1 MNPLVE
7 LQNFGQSP
15 WYDNIQRSMLRS
27 GELERMIREEG
38 LKGVTSNPTIFE
50 KAINGSKDYDDALA
64 HLLEH
69 APKQNSRDLFFSLA
83 IEDIQQAADLLR
95 PVYDQTDGCDG
106 MISLEV
112 SPDLAHDTPST
123 VAEARRLA
131 ARVNRPNLMIKVP
144 ATKEGLPVITA
155 LIADGIN
162 VNVTLLFSVAR
173 YEEVIEAYIAGLELA
188 HKNGKPLHR
197 IASVASFFV
206 SRVDTLIDKLLD
218 EKLKTAPPTEQARI
232 KSAQGKAAIANA
244 KLAYQSY
251 ERYFSTPR
259 FGQLRKAGAHTQRL
273 LWASTG
279 VKNPAYSDV
288 LYIESLIGPDTVN
301 TIPPATYKA
310 FKEHGKVRSTL
321 KGGVDEARANLDLIH
336 SLGIDLDAVTLQ
348 LENEGVDSFLGSFKT
363 LLTAIDNKVA
373 ALAPQKRV
381 SA

>member
-1 MNPLVE
+1 MNPLME

-15 WYDNIQRSMLRS
+15 WYDNIQRGMLRS
-27 GELERMIREEG
+27 GEMERMIREDG

-64 HLLEH
+64 HLLQH
-69 APKQNSRDLFFSLA
+69 DPKQSSRDLFFSLA

-95 PVYDQTDGCDG
+95 PVYDKTGGADG

-112 SPDLAHDTPST
+112 SPDLAHDTSST

-144 ATKEGLPVITA
+144 ATKAGLPAITT
-155 LIADGIN
+155 LIANGIN
-162 VNVTLLFSVAR
+162 VNVTLLFAVRR

-188 HKNGKPLHR
+188 HKNGKPLDK

-206 SRVDTLIDKLLD
+206 SRVDALVDKLLD
-218 EKLKTAPPTEQARI
+218 EKLKTAAPEQHALI
-232 KSAQGKAAIANA
+232 KSVQGKAAIANA

-251 ERYFSTPR
+251 QRYFSTPR
-259 FGQLRKAGAHTQRL
+259 FEQLRKAGAHAQRL

-279 VKNPAYSDV
+279 VKNPSYSDV
-288 LYIESLIGPDTVN
+288 MYIETLIGPDTVN

-310 FKEHGKVRSTL
+310 FKEHGQVRPTL
-321 KGGVDEARANLDLIH
+321 QEHMGEARVNIDLIEH
-336 SLGIDLDAVTLQ
+336 LGVNLDAVTQQ
-348 LENEGVDSFLGSFKT
+348 LEDEGVESFASSFKT
-363 LLTAIDNKVA
+363 LLAAIEAKA
-373 ALAPQKRV
+373 AVMVPKMRA

>member
-15 WYDNIQRSMLRS
+15 WYDNIQRGMLRS
-27 GELERMIREEG
+27 GELERMIREDG

-50 KAINGSKDYDDALA
+50 KAINGSKDYDEALA

-69 APKQNSRDLFFSLA
+69 NPKQSSRDLFFSLA

-95 PVYDQTDGCDG
+95 PVYDKTGGCDG

-173 YEEVIEAYIAGLELA
+173 YEEVIEAYISGLELA
-188 HKNGKPLHR
+188 HKNGKPLNK

-206 SRVDTLIDKLLD
+206 SRVDALIDKLLD
-218 EKLKTAPPTEQARI
+218 EKLKTAPSEQHARI

-259 FGQLRKAGAHTQRL
+259 FEQLRKAGAHAQRL

-279 VKNPAYSDV
+279 VKNPDYSDV
-288 LYIESLIGPDTVN
+288 MYIEMLIGPDTVN

-310 FKEHGKVRSTL
+310 FKEHGKARSTL
-321 KGGVDEARANLDLIH
+321 QDGTDEARANLALIH
-336 SLGIDLDAVTLQ
+336 SMGIDLDAVTRQ
-348 LENEGVDSFLGSFKT
+348 LEDEGVESFLGSFKT
-363 LLTAIDNKVA
+363 LLAAIESKVA
-373 ALAPQKRV
+373 AITLPKR
-381 SA
+381 ANA